1 MIYDVS
7 AAITNSIPVWPTDP
21 GVKLT
26 TQTQLSRDK
35 SHTIRVTGIEM
46 CAHTGTHIDAPW
58 HFVEGGRKLHEIPL
72 DCLIGPAHVVQV
84 EGVSSIAR
92 MHLEGLDWNGV
103 ERVLFRTDNSW
114 HWNDSR
120 FYKGFVYLEPEAA
133 EFLVERGVRLVGID
147 YLSIDEFHSD
157 KHPSH
162 FALLTRNVVVLE
174 GLNLSRVSPGRYQMI
189 ALPLNL
195 QDVEGAPTRV
205 ILTDDI

>member
-1 MIYDVS
+1 
-7 AAITNSIPVWPTDP
+7 
-21 GVKLT
+21 
-26 TQTQLSRDK
+26 
-35 SHTIRVTGIEM
+35 
-46 CAHTGTHIDAPW
+46 
-58 HFVEGGRKLHEIPL
+58 
-72 DCLIGPAHVVQV
+72 
-84 EGVSSIAR
+84 

-120 FYKGFVYLEPEAA
+120 FHKGFVYLEPEAA